1 MRISNPEI
9 DFYVLIVDRKDSDF
23 AIKSGFD
30 RIVWVEDLGVPNFLH
45 LAFKFDILE
54 LNTDV
59 KPFMLK
65 QLIGSYDYVFYLDPD
80 IFVYGSMQD
89 LVERLKEQTAIITPH
104 AISPIED
111 DKKPSEIDFMRAGIY
126 NLGFFGARSCPESLR
141 LLDWWGRR
149 CADLGYND
157 SRQGLFV
164 DQKFVDLVPSFF
176 DGVIIERSPVY
187 NVAYWNLHERDV
199 NAHDPAYPF
208 VNDLPLVFFHFSGLS
223 VEPPSEPRLEISK
236 YQNRSDF
243 SKRPDVKPLFDRYRA
258 KLVEHGHRELRGLA
272 YGFGTFSN
280 GERINATSRRLFAHV
295 CQQFDSSVNPF
306 DAQGPIYRLL
316 AKRHAL
322 GGGPAQ
328 EAVSSYNANKHSR
341 AMRFMESL
349 LRLAFR
355 VLGPERYGTL
365 MTYLGH
371 IASLRNQREVF
382 FPEGTAAQP
391 PSSHKAG

>member
-126 NLGFFGARSCPESLR
+126 NLGFFGARSCP
-141 LLDWWGRR
+141 G
-149 CADLGYND
+149 
-157 SRQGLFV
+157 
-164 DQKFVDLVPSFF
+164 
-176 DGVIIERSPVY
+176 I
-187 NVAYWNLHERDV
+187 
-199 NAHDPAYPF
+199 
-208 VNDLPLVFFHFSGLS
+208 
-223 VEPPSEPRLEISK
+223 
-236 YQNRSDF
+236 
-243 SKRPDVKPLFDRYRA
+243 
-258 KLVEHGHRELRGLA
+258 
-272 YGFGTFSN
+272 T
-280 GERINATSRRLFAHV
+280 
-295 CQQFDSSVNPF
+295 
-306 DAQGPIYRLL
+306 PI
-316 AKRHAL
+316 A
-322 GGGPAQ
+322 
-328 EAVSSYNANKHSR
+328 
-341 AMRFMESL
+341 
-349 LRLAFR
+349 
-355 VLGPERYGTL
+355 
-365 MTYLGH
+365 
-371 IASLRNQREVF
+371 
-382 FPEGTAAQP
+382 
-391 PSSHKAG
+391 